1 MKTHVFSMNDNSII
15 SKKGT
20 VMNNENGEAYLFNK
34 KGEFFLLDYRK
45 VSIWNMCI
53 GIPFTRLLE
62 EVLRLTKGNVDEVRQ
77 RLVELIRYFQNISI
91 VEIKELN

>member
-34 KGEFFLLDYRK
+34 KGEFFLLDHQK
-45 VSIWNMCI
+45 MSIWNMCI

-77 RLVELIRYFQNISI
+77 RLVELIRYFQNISV
-91 VEIKELN
+91 VEIG